1 MRHATTPRSMLL
13 PVALIALAMV
23 SVQIGAALAKG
34 MFATVGALGTV
45 ALRVSL
51 AAVMLVSVLRP
62 WRTRRSAKSW
72 RALVVYG
79 VAVAGMNGFFYT
91 SLRTIPLGV
100 STAIEFTGPLAVAI
114 LASHRAIDFVW
125 VALAVGGL
133 LALLP
138 IGTSAG
144 IDPVGA
150 SYAIA
155 GGVCW
160 ALYIVFGRKVGTEHG
175 LETTAIGMAIAAALV
190 FPVGVADAGM
200 ALFSW
205 RLLPTAL
212 AIALLSSAIPYTL
225 EMYALPRVPAKTFG
239 TLMSVEPAISAVVGL
254 TILGEQLTARQWAGL
269 GAIVLTSVGTTVTA
283 AQGAEPAPQGTDPMV
298 GDLGVND
305 EGDGVQA

>member
-1 MRHATTPRSMLL
+1 
-13 PVALIALAMV
+13 MV
-23 SVQIGAALAKG
+23 SVQVGAAVAKG

-51 AAVMLVSVLRP
+51 AAMMLVTVLRP
-62 WRTRRSAKSW
+62 WRTRRNARAW
-72 RALVVYG
+72 RSLLVYG
-79 VAVAGMNGFFYT
+79 AAVAGMNGFFYA

-125 VALAVGGL
+125 VALAAGGL
-133 LALLP
+133 VALLP
-138 IGTSAG
+138 IGAG
-144 IDPVGA
+144 AEIDPVGV

-160 ALYIVFGRKVGTEHG
+160 ALYIVFGRKAGTEHG
-175 LETTAIGMAIAAALV
+175 LETTAIGMAIAAVLV

-200 ALFSW
+200 ALFSLH
-205 RLLPTAL
+205 LLPTAL
-212 AIALLSSAIPYTL
+212 AIAILSSALPYTL

-254 TILGEQLTARQWAGL
+254 ILLGEQLTARQWAGL
-269 GAIVLTSVGTTVTA
+269 GAIVLTSVGTTITA
-283 AQGAEPAPQGTDPMV
+283 AQGVGVGVGPAPQGVDPMV
-298 GDLGVND
+298 GDLGSSEAPVI
-305 EGDGVQA
+305 GS